1 MLCDLTTLWSSYHIS
16 FVGSILISE
25 KLHNL
30 LTNRSDWVMSY
41 NDCEEIR
48 EMYKGYEIHEAA
60 WAYGMNKS
68 KKSSEIIIIGR

>member
-1 MLCDLTTLWSSYHIS
+1 MLEGSQNSLYGVDGNLHDS
-16 FVGSILISE
+16 FDHE

-48 EMYKGYEIHEAA
+48 EMYKG
-60 WAYGMNKS
+60 
-68 KKSSEIIIIGR
+68 